1 MTVAELAR
9 ILAELMEAGME
20 NYELSDDDGDDI
32 SEVAVVMNGTTKL
45 VVIR

>member
-20 NYELSDDDGDDI
+20 NYELADDDGDDI
-32 SEVAVVMNGTTKL
+32 SEVAVVMNGKTKL